1 MRYVL
6 DISTLDTFASGAKQ
20 RFLTLYSELVK
31 NNKNKDFLII
41 YTSFIE
47 VKKYFNYPNVFFKKN
62 KFDQDSYI
70 KKLVSTI
77 FIYFYV
83 QSNSKKI
90 KTIEYFTL
98 PFFRIKSCIS
108 LFTIHDLRRIQ
119 FSNFYLKKIAYKVF
133 FKYFLKRADNIIVVS
148 NTIKKEIQSY
158 FKDLKVSVIYNTIN
172 LNLFNKI
179 QKNDL
184 QKVKKKFHLPS
195 KFIISVGHQ
204 ETRKNYIRLIKAIKI
219 LNENKQKINL
229 IIVGQRANETKPI
242 KKLINDLKLNSNIK
256 IYENLRDYELRCF
269 YKLANLF
276 VFPSIYEGFGIPIL
290 ESMASNTPIV
300 LSNSDV
306 FKEITLN
313 KYIYFDPFDP
323 LSIATKIKYVLSNKL
338 IQKKMINFG
347 KKRVKT
353 FTLDIQKK
361 NLIKFYKNLNYN

>member
-1 MRYVL
+1 M
-6 DISTLDTFASGAKQ
+6 
-20 RFLTLYSELVK
+20 
-31 NNKNKDFLII
+31 
-41 YTSFIE
+41 
-47 VKKYFNYPNVFFKKN
+47 
-62 KFDQDSYI
+62 
-70 KKLVSTI
+70 
-77 FIYFYV
+77 
-83 QSNSKKI
+83 
-90 KTIEYFTL
+90 
-98 PFFRIKSCIS
+98 
-108 LFTIHDLRRIQ
+108 
-119 FSNFYLKKIAYKVF
+119 
-133 FKYFLKRADNIIVVS
+133 
-148 NTIKKEIQSY
+148 
-158 FKDLKVSVIYNTIN
+158 
-172 LNLFNKI
+172 
-179 QKNDL
+179 
-184 QKVKKKFHLPS
+184 
-195 KFIISVGHQ
+195 
-204 ETRKNYIRLIKAIKI
+204 
-219 LNENKQKINL
+219 